1 MSPGQE
7 PSFRNAPI
15 NLMLT
20 LASLTIIIAGIRA
33 AESLIIP
40 ILLSLFVAVI
50 CTSPVHWLYRRGVN
64 SVAAV
69 LITLLILGGLLF
81 LFGTLLAN
89 SFAMFM
95 DSWPEMQKQLQGHYL
110 TLLQWLANQGF
121 SVSPQELSDMVDNS
135 GDKSWVSGFISGLGL
150 VLSQSLVML
159 LMVNFM
165 LFETLDFRQKV
176 ARALT
181 NPGPSLERFTE
192 FSYNLKRYMVVKTVI
207 SLITGGLVTI
217 SAWLVGV
224 QFALL
229 WGALAF
235 ILNYIPNIGS
245 VLAAVPAVLLT
256 LAMPDGG
263 PVKAMTLAGAY
274 LTINFVL
281 GNIVEPRIMG
291 RTMGLSTLVAFLSLV
306 VWGWILGPVGM
317 LLSVPLTMTLKIA
330 LDSHPETR
338 WIARCLAHRSA
349 GVGVGARRRRRW
361 TSSRKRSSSKEMRV
375 Q

>member
-7 PSFRNAPI
+7 PAFRNVPF

-64 SVAAV
+64 SYAAV
-69 LITLLILGGLLF
+69 LITLLILGGLLA
-81 LFGTLLAN
+81 LFGTLLGN
-89 SFAMFM
+89 SFTMFM
-95 DSWPEMQKQLQGHYL
+95 DSWPEMQKQLEGHYL
-110 TLLQWLANQGF
+110 NLLEWLANQGL
-121 SVSPQELSDMVDNS
+121 SVSPQQLSNMVDDS
-135 GDKSWVSGFISGLGL
+135 GDQSWISGFISGLGL
-150 VLSQSLVML
+150 VLSQSLVIL

-192 FSYNLKRYMVVKTVI
+192 FSYNLKRYMAVKTAI
-207 SLITGGLVTI
+207 SLITGLLVTI

-224 QFALL
+224 EFALL

-245 VLAAVPAVLLT
+245 VLAAIPPVLLT

-263 PVKAMTLAGAY
+263 VVKAMTLAGAY

-281 GNIVEPRIMG
+281 GNIIEPRVMG

-338 WIARCLAHRSA
+338 WIAKMLSPSE
-349 GVGVGARRRRRW
+349 RRRRHQ
-361 TSSRKRSSSKEMRV
+361 RKV
-375 Q
+375 QEALDDLEEKVE